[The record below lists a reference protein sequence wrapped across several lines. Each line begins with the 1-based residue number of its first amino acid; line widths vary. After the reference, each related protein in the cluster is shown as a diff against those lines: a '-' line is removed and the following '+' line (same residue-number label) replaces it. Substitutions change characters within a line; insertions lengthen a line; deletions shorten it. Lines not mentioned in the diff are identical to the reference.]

1 MGDMPSVPAKDTTA
15 RRRLLGPGSRL
26 GLIAAIAAA
35 VVVVDQVTKLL
46 AVQFLEGEDRVE
58 ILGGLV
64 QLQFFRN
71 FAGPNNLF
79 GGHTVLISVFAIVAV
94 IALVVI
100 AFRIS
105 TTAAAIAVGL
115 LLGGALGNLIDRIVR
130 EPSPLHGGVVDWL
143 KLTSLSKSMNV
154 ADLAIDAA
162 VVVMLAAAVLAW
174 WRGREEESRTQGEPR
189 AGGQSS

>member
-1 MGDMPSVPAKDTTA
+1 MAPASPEDSSA
-15 RRRLLGPGSRL
+15 LRRLLGPGSRL
-26 GLIAAIAAA
+26 GLVAAIAAA
-35 VVVVDQVTKLL
+35 VVAVDQVTKLL
-46 AVQFLEGEDRVE
+46 AVQFLEGEDRIE

-79 GGHTVLISVFAIVAV
+79 GGHTVLISVFAILAV
-94 IALVVI
+94 IVLLVI

-162 VVVMLAAAVLAW
+162 VVVMLVTAVLAW
-174 WRGREEESRTQGEPR
+174 WRDREDERRAQGEPR
-189 AGGQSS
+189 AGER